1 MECSST
7 KGWRVFAAHLTDF
20 GILSYIVGFS
30 VGVLEYADTVGK
42 VLTFVIGWGVSVL
55 FSSVLTVWTG
65 ITPSEWL
72 WGCKFRMDE
81 SDKSRFGSYLLSRI
95 CMKYSA
101 FEDYKTSTAKTV
113 AAWVILLAVIGIY
126 FL

>member
-20 GILSYIVGFS
+20 GISSYIVGLA
-30 VGVLEYADTVGK
+30 VGVLGHADTVGK
-42 VLTFVIGWGVSVL
+42 VLTFVIGWAVSVL
-55 FSSVLTVWTG
+55 FASVLAAWTG

-72 WGCKFRMDE
+72 WGCKFRVDE
-81 SDKSRFGSYLLSRI
+81 SVKSRFGSYLLSRI

-101 FEDYKTSTAKTV
+101 FEDHGNSIAKT
-113 AAWVILLAVIGIY
+113 AAACVILLAVTGVY